1 MKLGA
6 LFAQARIPVPDGA
19 ADRDVRAI
27 AYDSRKVKEGTLF
40 VAVPGFHRDGTDFLP
55 EAVKNGAVAAVA
67 ERKARTKAPLAVVPD
82 VRAALADLSVAFFD
96 HPTEKLKIV
105 GVTGTDGKTTTV
117 HLVSDVLEAAG
128 ERTGYATTVD
138 FKLTDHAWENDT
150 RQSTQESLELQEFCA
165 ELIVAGGTWGVIEAT
180 SHALALRKIRGT
192 DVDIAVFT
200 NLSPEHLDFHGT
212 LQAYLEAKGILFEML
227 AKGRDKGVPKA
238 AVLNADDPHWQ
249 YLADRAAG
257 AGDRPAGVRIIS
269 YGIDALADVQA
280 TVLAAD
286 ATGSKLALS
295 AFGDRVELRLPLVGR
310 FNVHNALAATGAGLA
325 AGATLAQ
332 CRDALARA
340 KPVRGRMDRIEAGQP
355 FTVIVDYAH
364 TPESLEKV
372 LALLRPL
379 TAGKLI
385 AVFGSAGERD
395 RTKRPKLALAAAKYA
410 DRFFITQEDP
420 RLEDP
425 AAILAEIEAGA
436 REAGKLRDRDYQVI
450 DDRTEAIIAAIADAA
465 EGDTVLLA
473 GKGHEASIIVGEE
486 KRPWDEAATAR
497 AALRARGF
505 AA

>member
-1 MKLGA
+1 MKLGP
-6 LFAQARIPVPDGA
+6 LLAQAKIPLPDGA

-27 AYDSRKVKEGTLF
+27 AYDSRKVKEGSLF
-40 VAVPGFHRDGTDFLP
+40 VAIPGFHRDGADFVAD
-55 EAVKNGAVAAVA
+55 AVKNGAAAVVA
-67 ERKARTKAPLAVVPD
+67 ERKVRTKAPLAVVPD
-82 VRAALADLSVAFFD
+82 VRAALADLAVAFFD

-138 FKLTDHAWENDT
+138 FKLAEHEWENDT
-150 RQSTQESLELQEFCA
+150 RQSTQEALELQEFCV
-165 ELIVAGGTWGVIEAT
+165 ELLVAGGTWGVIEAT
-180 SHALALRKIRGT
+180 SHALALRKIRGI
-192 DVDIAVFT
+192 DVDVAVFT

-212 LQAYLEAKGILFEML
+212 LQAYLEAKGILFGML
-227 AKGRDKGVPKA
+227 AQGREKGVPKA

-257 AGDRPAGVRIIS
+257 ARVIS

-280 TVLAAD
+280 TILTAD
-286 ATGSKLALS
+286 ATGSRIAIT

-340 KPVRGRMDRIEAGQP
+340 KPVRGRMDRIDAGQP

-379 TAGKLI
+379 TAGRLI

-425 AAILAEIEAGA
+425 AVILSEIEAGA
-436 REAGKLRDRDYQVI
+436 LEAGKQPDRDYRVI
-450 DDRTEAIIAAIADAA
+450 DDRTEAINAAIAGAA

-473 GKGHEASIIVGEE
+473 GKGHEGSIIVGEE
-486 KRPWDEAATAR
+486 KRPWDEAGAAR

>member
-1 MKLGA
+1 VKLGP
-6 LFAQARIPVPDGA
+6 LLAQAKIPLPEGA
-19 ADRDVRAI
+19 HDRDVRAI
-27 AYDSRKVKEGTLF
+27 AYDSRKVKEGSLF
-40 VAVPGFHRDGTDFLP
+40 VAIPGFHRDGADFVAD
-55 EAVKNGAVAAVA
+55 AVKNGAVAVVA
-67 ERKARTKAPLAVVPD
+67 ERKVRTKAPLAVVPD
-82 VRAALADLSVAFFD
+82 VRAALADLAVAFFD
-96 HPTEKLKIV
+96 HPTEKLRIV

-138 FKLTDHAWENDT
+138 FKLAEHAWENDT
-150 RQSTQESLELQEFCA
+150 RQSTQEALELQEFCA
-165 ELIVAGGTWGVIEAT
+165 ELLVAGGTWGVIEAT
-180 SHALALRKIRGT
+180 SHALALRKIRGI
-192 DVDIAVFT
+192 DVDVAVFT

-212 LQAYLEAKGILFEML
+212 LQAYLEAKAILFGML
-227 AKGRDKGVPKA
+227 AQGRDKGVPKA
-238 AVLNADDPHWQ
+238 AVVNADDPHWQ

-257 AGDRPAGVRIIS
+257 VRVIT

-280 TVLAAD
+280 TLLAAD
-286 ATGSKLALS
+286 PTGSRIAIT

-310 FNVHNALAATGAGLA
+310 FNVQNALAATGAGLA

-332 CRDALARA
+332 CRDALSRA
-340 KPVRGRMDRIEAGQP
+340 KPVRGRMDRIDAGQP

-425 AAILAEIEAGA
+425 TAILAEIEAGA
-436 REAGKLRDRDYQVI
+436 LEAGKQPDRDYRVI
-450 DDRTEAIIAAIADAA
+450 DDRTEAINAAIADAA

-473 GKGHEASIIVGEE
+473 GKGHEGSIIVGEE
-486 KRPWDEAATAR
+486 KRPWDEAGVAR

>member
-1 MKLGA
+1 MKLGG
-6 LFAQARIPVPDGA
+6 LLSQAMIPVPDGA
-19 ADRDVRAI
+19 ADPDVRSI
-27 AYDSRKVKEGTLF
+27 AYDSRRVTPGSLF
-40 VAVPGFHRDGTDFLP
+40 VAIPGFHRDGTDFVRDAL
-55 EAVKNGAVAAVA
+55 KNGAVAVVA
-67 ERKARTKAPLAVVPD
+67 ERTIRARVPVAVVPD
-82 VRAALADLSVAFFD
+82 VRAALADLAVEFFD
-96 HPTEKLKIV
+96 LPTEKLRV
-105 GVTGTDGKTTTV
+105 AGVTGTDGKTTTV

-138 FKLTDHAWENDT
+138 FKLADHEWENDT
-150 RQSTQESLELQEFCA
+150 RQSTQEAVELQEFCG
-165 ELIVAGGTWGVIEAT
+165 ELLVAGGTWGVLEAT
-180 SHALALRKIRGT
+180 SHALALRKLRGI

-200 NLSPEHLDFHGT
+200 NLTPEHLDFHGT

-227 AKGRDKGVPKA
+227 GQGEDKGVPKA
-238 AVLNADDPHWQ
+238 AVLNADDPHWR

-257 AGDRPAGVRIIS
+257 ARIVS

-280 TVLAAD
+280 TVESAD
-286 ATGSKLALS
+286 TTGSRLRIT
-295 AFGDRVELRLPLVGR
+295 AFGDDVELRLPLVGR

-332 CRDALARA
+332 CREALLRAR
-340 KPVRGRMDRIEAGQP
+340 PVRGRMDRIDAGQP
-355 FTVIVDYAH
+355 FSVIVDYAH

-372 LALLRPL
+372 LSLLRPL
-379 TAGKLI
+379 TAGRLI

-395 RTKRPKLALAAAKYA
+395 RAKRPRLAAVAAKYA
-410 DRFFITQEDP
+410 DHFVITQEDP

-436 REAGKLRDRDYQVI
+436 VDAGKLRDRDYRVI
-450 DDRTEAIIAAIADAA
+450 GDRTEAINAAIASAA

-473 GKGHEASIIVGEE
+473 GKGHEGSIIVGEE
-486 KRPWDEAATAR
+486 KRPWGEAGVAR

>member
-6 LFAQARIPVPDGA
+6 LLVQAKLPVPERA
-19 ADRDVRAI
+19 ADLDIRAI
-27 AYDSRKVKEGTLF
+27 AYDSRRVKEGSLF
-40 VAVPGFHRDGTDFLP
+40 VAIPGFHRDGTDFVAD
-55 EAVKNGAVAAVA
+55 AVQNGAVAVVA
-67 ERKARTKAPLAVVPD
+67 ERAVRTTVPVAVAPD
-82 VRAALADLSVAFFD
+82 VRAALADLAAEFFD
-96 HPTEKLKIV
+96 HPTATLKV
-105 GVTGTDGKTTTV
+105 AAVTGTDGKTTTV

-128 ERTGYATTVD
+128 QRTGYSTTVD
-138 FKLTDHAWENDT
+138 FKLADHEWQNET
-150 RQSTQESLELQEFCA
+150 RQSTQEALELQEFCA
-165 ELIVAGGTWGVIEAT
+165 ELLVAGGTWGVLEAT
-180 SHALALRKIRGT
+180 SHALALRKVRGI

-212 LQAYLEAKGILFEML
+212 MQAYLEAKGILFEML
-227 AKGRDKGVPKA
+227 GRGRDKGIPKT
-238 AVLNADDPHWQ
+238 AVLNADDPHWN

-257 AGDRPAGVRIIS
+257 ARIIS

-286 ATGSKLALS
+286 ANGSRLTVT
-295 AFGDRVELRLPLVGR
+295 AFGDNVELKLPLVGR
-310 FNVHNALAATGAGLA
+310 FNVHNALAAIGAGLA

-340 KPVRGRMDRIEAGQP
+340 RPVRGRMDRIDAGQP
-355 FTVIVDYAH
+355 FAVIVDYAH

-379 TAGKLI
+379 TKGRLI

-395 RTKRPKLALAAAKYA
+395 RTKRPKLAAAAAKYA
-410 DRFFITQEDP
+410 DHFVITQEDP

-425 AAILAEIEAGA
+425 AVILSEIEAGA
-436 REAGKLRDRDYQVI
+436 IEAGKQRDRDYQVI
-450 DDRTEAIIAAIADAA
+450 DDRTDAINAAIAAA
-465 EGDTVLLA
+465 ADGDTVLLA
-473 GKGHEASIIVGEE
+473 GKGHEGSIIVGEE
-486 KRPWDEAATAR
+486 KLPWDEAGAAR